1 MSPVWGCGG
10 SGGSFATLPLVQIN
24 APRPHAETPST
35 LLPQKLP
42 KKEGVGEA
50 GLPGAG
56 VRLPRGREQRASTRR
71 SRLPLAAAASNIS
84 LSSPAACPRRSRSGE
99 IELRTSGCFAWQ
111 ALPRQ
116 AEAAWLLPEE
126 AGAAEDARGGPQPR
140 GCGVARRQVKV
151 TGTALRSTAGPGT
164 AAAVLRGRGWGQ
176 EGPRSPR
183 AGQAAAE
190 GRSCGGTGGGC
201 GSWWLARPFA
211 ATAPC
216 RE

>member
-1 MSPVWGCGG
+1 M
-10 SGGSFATLPLVQIN
+10 
-24 APRPHAETPST
+24 
-35 LLPQKLP
+35 
-42 KKEGVGEA
+42 
-50 GLPGAG
+50 
-56 VRLPRGREQRASTRR
+56 RLPRGREQCASTRR
-71 SRLPLAAAASNIS
+71 SRLPLAAAASSIS
-84 LSSPAACPRRSRSGE
+84 LSSPAACPRRSRFGE
-99 IELRTSGCFAWQ
+99 LELRTSGCFAWQ
-111 ALPRQ
+111 VLPRQ

-126 AGAAEDARGGPQPR
+126 ARAAEDARGGPQPQ

-164 AAAVLRGRGWGQ
+164 AAALLRGRGWGQ

-183 AGQAAAE
+183 AEQAAAVE

-201 GSWWLARPFA
+201 GSWRLARPFA